1 MTMAFR
7 LGPCPGCHRHV
18 RIDEGSC
25 PFCGETL
32 TLEARSPSVPRI
44 GRVAAIAA
52 MAAAGASGC
61 GDPGSAMPEY
71 GAPVVDAG
79 DVDMDD
85 GGSDMNGG
93 GDVPLYGA
101 PDGEP

>member
-1 MTMAFR
+1 VASR
-7 LGPCPGCHRHV
+7 LGPCTSCQRHV

-25 PFCGETL
+25 PFCGESL
-32 TLEARSPSVPRI
+32 QLEAVAPTLPRI

-61 GDPGSAMPEY
+61 GDMGNPMPEY
-71 GAPVVDAG
+71 GAPVVDTGDMELDAG
-79 DVDMDD
+79 
-85 GGSDMNGG
+85 GG

-101 PDGEP
+101 PDGDP